1 MTRSN
6 DRLLNNT
13 QTLLE
18 NMRTVD
24 PRKPFCASGRIQIGG
39 RLVRK
44 RSKSSSRAIEFSWN
58 NCIEERVARVPRLL
72 DVRDA
77 RRTPQKLNNGIPLYS
92 RYSQTE
98 VEIIREAELRPC
110 TTGLDL
116 SPSSVVPT
124 IPPPSIPLTLL
135 PSLARYSNERT

>member
-1 MTRSN
+1 M
-6 DRLLNNT
+6 
-13 QTLLE
+13 
-18 NMRTVD
+18 
-24 PRKPFCASGRIQIGG
+24 
-39 RLVRK
+39 VRK

-124 IPPPSIPLTLL
+124 IPPPIYSLNPPPVPGPLQQRADMKGAVVLSQTLHTPLPLPPPL
-135 PSLARYSNERT
+135 PSHYVSRT